1 MNHLSVKTKIFFRK
15 IIVLMTTFGKVF
27 QTQDMEM
34 RGYLMIS
41 LLFFKRQDCRFCST
55 QWENGFE
62 NKSIA
67 FPLIEM
73 KIYLNFTPIKVENCQ
88 PPPAPFFFS
97 KFYFL
102 QSPTDDT
109 LQSDFENKINLQWYN
124 IVLKFYQVRLQV
136 RMTYRRPPSLLLSLF
151 CEEISARVKA
161 AQKPQQILQDSGNTY

>member
-27 QTQDMEM
+27 QIQDMEM
-34 RGYLMIS
+34 RGYFMTS

-73 KIYLNFTPIKVENCQ
+73 KIYLNFTPMKVENCQ
-88 PPPAPFFFS
+88 APPPFFFQS
-97 KFYFL
+97 SIFYKVL
-102 QSPTDDT
+102 QMTPCRV
-109 LQSDFENKINLQWYN
+109 I
-124 IVLKFYQVRLQV
+124 LKTKLTFNG
-136 RMTYRRPPSLLLSLF
+136 TILSLNF
-151 CEEISARVKA
+151 IRLGFK
-161 AQKPQQILQDSGNTY
+161 SG